1 MKRIRVRV
9 RPRLVG
15 LLVGGSL
22 LALPGV
28 ASAQEAS
35 GVDYTNTVTVASGAT
50 VELEADVATVSFG
63 VRAADVTATEATR
76 AAARTT
82 ESVVAALRGAGVT
95 QDELIVGGV
104 SLRRRTDRHGD
115 FINYVASV
123 VVKVETTRLAALAQI
138 IDSAVAGGASSIRGL
153 RYDVQDRSAAVDQAL
168 REAMAFARAKAT
180 ALAEAENR
188 QVGRAIVISEYDS
201 RPPRTVSLERS
212 VLGSVVGRDAEP
224 VASYIPLSPP
234 KLEARARI
242 TVTFE
247 LI

>member
-9 RPRLVG
+9 RPRLTAA
-15 LLVGGSL
+15 LVGGLL
-22 LALPGV
+22 LAIPGF
-28 ASAQEAS
+28 ANAQEA
-35 GVDYTNTVTVASGAT
+35 GIDYTNTVTVASGAT
-50 VELEADVATVSFG
+50 VELVADIATVSFG
-63 VRAADVTATEATR
+63 VRAGDVSATEATR
-76 AAARTT
+76 EAARKT

-95 QDELIVGGV
+95 EEELIVGGV

-123 VVKVETTRLAALAQI
+123 VVKVETTRLSALAQI
-138 IDSAVAGGASSIRGL
+138 IDSAVVGGASSIRGL

-180 ALAEAENR
+180 ALAESENR

-212 VLGSVVGRDAEP
+212 VLAASVRGTRDSA
-224 VASYIPLSPP
+224 ASYIPLSPP